1 MNWHN
6 CKNILCIR
14 PDNMGDLIMTAPAI
28 RALKETF
35 GAKIT
40 ILTSSMAQVI
50 IKHIPEIDDAIIY
63 DLPWVKSEKTPD
75 PENFND
81 VISTIKEKKFD
92 AAVIFTVYSQN
103 PLPTAMLAYLAG
115 IPKIL
120 AYCREN
126 PYHLITDWVP
136 DKEPY
141 QNIKHQVRRDLDLV
155 ASVEAFAINEGLSL
169 AVDEGLWSAISNKL
183 TDKGIAI
190 NKPWLILHAGVSERK
205 REYPIKK
212 WVEAAK
218 RLIAD
223 KGYQILL
230 TGSETEKQLTEDL
243 QGKIGEGSFSV
254 AGILNLDEFICLV
267 KHAPVILSVNTST
280 VHIAA
285 AVGTPVVVL
294 YAQTNPQHTPWE
306 VPHKVLAYPV
316 PAYLRSKNEV
326 IAYVNKTLYSVP
338 MNLPDADDIIN
349 AVSGLLKQPYSLPQP
364 FHEIQN
370 ENPVIAAS

>member
-1 MNWHN
+1 MSWHH

-14 PDNMGDLIMTAPAI
+14 PDNMGDLIMTTPAI

-40 ILTSSMAQVI
+40 ILASSMAQEIV
-50 IKHIPEIDDAIIY
+50 KYIPEIDNAIIY
-63 DLPWVKSEKTPD
+63 DLPWVKSEKPPD
-75 PENFND
+75 PESFNE
-81 VISTIKEKKFD
+81 VVSIIKEGNFD

-141 QNIKHQVRRDLDLV
+141 QTIKHQVRRDLDLV
-155 ASVEAFAINEGLSL
+155 ASVKAFTKNEGLSL
-169 AVDEGLWSAISNKL
+169 TVDEGLWSAVSSKL
-183 TDKGIAI
+183 THKSIDI

-212 WVEAAK
+212 WAEVAK
-218 RLIAD
+218 RLVAD

-230 TGSETEKQLTEDL
+230 TGSETEKHFTDDL
-243 QGKIGEGSFSV
+243 EKEIGERSFSV
-254 AGILNLDEFICLV
+254 AGMLNLNEFICLV
-267 KHAPVILSVNTST
+267 KHAPVVLSVNTGT

-294 YAQTNPQHTPWE
+294 YAQTNPQHTPWGA
-306 VPHKVLAYPV
+306 PHKVLPYPV

-326 IAYVNKTLYSVP
+326 IAYVNKTVYSVP
-338 MNLPDADDIIN
+338 AKLPDADDIIN
-349 AVSGLLKQPYSLPQP
+349 AVNSLLKQPYSPPQP
-364 FHEIQN
+364 FREIQN
-370 ENPVIAAS
+370 ENPAIAAS